1 MNAHWP
7 FAFILVSAFLVPV
20 PAAAQV
26 AQVAPA
32 GTVAPVANEAVA
44 PAEAVPSAPSPV
56 PAPIADPIA
65 APHDVA
71 APDHASHASHAS
83 HEGHAGPAAIRW
95 LPSDE
100 GTGVPYAYML
110 VNFAVL
116 LAIYVKVGKKPAAD
130 ALEKRRT
137 DYLTKVENADRLRR
151 EAEARAEKYQL
162 KLATLTQDLAE
173 ARAALDASA
182 KAEHARI
189 IAEAHERAERLKR
202 DAAFIVAQEG
212 RSLRDELQRKTVAAA
227 IDAAATILAENVN
240 VADQERL
247 AESFLNSLSA
257 TPLSREASQ
266 S

>member
-32 GTVAPVANEAVA
+32 GTVDPVAEQAIA
-44 PAEAVPSAPSPV
+44 HAEAVPSAPIPAPSPG
-56 PAPIADPIA
+56 PIADPNA

-71 APDHASHASHAS
+71 ALDHASHAT